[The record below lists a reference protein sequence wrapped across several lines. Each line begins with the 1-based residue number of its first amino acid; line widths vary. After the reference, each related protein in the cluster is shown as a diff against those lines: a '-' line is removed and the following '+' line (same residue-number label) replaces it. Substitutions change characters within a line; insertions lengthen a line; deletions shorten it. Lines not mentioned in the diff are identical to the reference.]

1 MYNPEKIFKKSI
13 LIKCKKSGFQMWGPY
28 ISHYTNYRPS
38 PQHYNITPSQ
48 TEDDYPPTTH
58 ARGRRGSRAA
68 TARP

>member
-1 MYNPEKIFKKSI
+1 
-13 LIKCKKSGFQMWGPY
+13 MWGPY